1 MSIAVSADIKPSRL
15 LLILTAAMAVM
26 VAAIGVLL
34 AFLWPGHLSFIT
46 RISSAIACIGAAG
59 GVFWLIL
66 HNRKV
71 VWLHVSGTGQ
81 IRLVE
86 HHVAAHSRS
95 AKQVMRGGVAQLLAG
110 STIWP
115 SVLVLRLRLE
125 DGRIRTIPVLPDSVS
140 QESFQ
145 ALQVA
150 CRWVASHNGK
160 LS

>member
-15 LLILTAAMAVM
+15 LLILMVVMAMM
-26 VAAIGVLL
+26 VAAIGELL
-34 AFLWPGHLSFIT
+34 AFAWSAHLSFII
-46 RISSAIACIGAAG
+46 RISLAIICVGAAG
-59 GVFWLIL
+59 VVFWLIL
-66 HNRKV
+66 HNRKA

-81 IRLVE
+81 IRLLE
-86 HHVAAHSRS
+86 HHITAHSRS
-95 AKQVMRGGVAQLLAG
+95 ASQVMRGGVAQLLAG
-110 STIWP
+110 STIW
-115 SVLVLRLRLE
+115 SSLLVLRLRLE
-125 DGRIRTIPVLPDSVS
+125 NGCVRTIAILPDSVS

>member
-15 LLILTAAMAVM
+15 LLILVAVLAIM
-26 VAAIGVLL
+26 VAAIGVFL
-34 AFLWPGHLSFIT
+34 AFAWAAHLSFFIRT
-46 RISSAIACIGAAG
+46 SLAIACIGAAG
-59 GVFWLIL
+59 MVFWLNL
-66 HNRKV
+66 QNRKV

-86 HHVAAHSRS
+86 HPVAAQTRS
-95 AKQVMRGGVAQLLAG
+95 ARQVMRGGVAQLLAG

-115 SVLVLRLRLE
+115 SLLILRLRLE
-125 DGRIRTIPVLPDSVS
+125 NGRVRTIPVLPDSVS
-140 QESFQ
+140 KESFH

-150 CRWVASHNGK
+150 CRWVASHNGT